1 MGPRGRL
8 RPWGVWGCGDTSGLT
23 RPHRAA
29 SLSALLELIV
39 HAGGQQLRAVGGAA
53 VGMGGSSSTAVGALQ
68 GQWEPPAQGTYLPP
82 CEGPAR
88 PRAAPGPAQLCK
100 APAPELSPRAQP
112 YGVLSGW
119 GFTPSPFSARVPPA
133 QWAAAAPPEVQQSLL
148 PLHAP
153 RAVSIYICRR
163 QICNNVL
170 ICNTSG
176 NSHPGDI
183 RRQ

>member
-100 APAPELSPRAQP
+100 APAPELSPWAQP
-112 YGVLSGW
+112 YGVLSRW
-119 GFTPSPFSARVPPA
+119 GVYPFALLCQGSPCSMGCGCTSRSAAEPSAPA
-133 QWAAAAPPEVQQSLL
+133 CSQG
-148 PLHAP
+148 
-153 RAVSIYICRR
+153 SIY
-163 QICNNVL
+163 L
-170 ICNTSG
+170 YM
-176 NSHPGDI
+176 
-183 RRQ
+183 